1 MKKLFML
8 LTLAV
13 FALAGCATTGGLD
26 LSETAGPPG
35 APPVGPNTDL
45 TVKSLS
51 VGGADALTMVLEA
64 HDFANATERDAY
76 FDGTP
81 NAAVDG

>member
-1 MKKLFML
+1 MRKLFLL

-13 FALAGCATTGGLD
+13 FALSGCATTGGLD

-51 VGGADALTMVLEA
+51 DILRNQNGIPIFIRGL
-64 HDFANATERDAY
+64 H
-76 FDGTP
+76 
-81 NAAVDG
+81 